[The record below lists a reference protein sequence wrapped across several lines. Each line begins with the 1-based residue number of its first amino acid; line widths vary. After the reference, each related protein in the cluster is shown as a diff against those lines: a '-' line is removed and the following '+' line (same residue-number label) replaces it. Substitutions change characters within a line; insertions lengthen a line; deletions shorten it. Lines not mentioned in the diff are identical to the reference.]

1 MAEQI
6 LAIFFSFS
14 GFCTAS
20 PPGAGFPCSL
30 HSTASPFPH
39 PLPDPAVQQ
48 PDVLGSHGVFS
59 DCWQAA
65 VQGQVSVQTG
75 EASANSPIL
84 FFFLL
89 FRDLCI

>member
-1 MAEQI
+1 MAERI
-6 LAIFFSFS
+6 LAIFFSFP

-20 PPGAGFPCSL
+20 PPEAGFPSL

-39 PLPDPAVQQ
+39 PLPDPAVQL

-59 DCWQAA
+59 DRWQAA

-84 FFFLL
+84 FVAVS
-89 FRDLCI
+89 